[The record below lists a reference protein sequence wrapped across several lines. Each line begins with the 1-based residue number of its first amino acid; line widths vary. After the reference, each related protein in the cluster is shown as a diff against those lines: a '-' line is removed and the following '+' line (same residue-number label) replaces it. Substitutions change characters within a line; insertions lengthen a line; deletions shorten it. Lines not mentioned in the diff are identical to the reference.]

1 MGVPALVYSCPHIPH
16 TGHSFPPE
24 GPRQGYREPTG
35 HTRAPAAGGSAGRR
49 PGRPAL
55 SQNPQPG
62 AEWRWRKGCGEQGKA
77 CFLWGGQ
84 VAGGR
89 VRRGP
94 RCSLAS
100 GRPPVA
106 AAPCPPEA
114 GVSKA
119 RSVEEGAGQRPQT
132 SQGEMRLHDEIR
144 TTGPEQRHSSY
155 RDDSPPPHRRR
166 CLGHP
171 PCGREGWGVSSF
183 LALTL
188 VQAAEQSQSVPAR
201 SPPSG
206 ASGVYAL
213 CHLPGAWS
221 QRSPAREFKSLK
233 NQH

>member
-1 MGVPALVYSCPHIPH
+1 MG
-16 TGHSFPPE
+16 G
-24 GPRQGYREPTG
+24 GY
-35 HTRAPAAGGSAGRR
+35 A
-49 PGRPAL
+49 
-55 SQNPQPG
+55 
-62 AEWRWRKGCGEQGKA
+62 
-77 CFLWGGQ
+77 
-84 VAGGR
+84 
-89 VRRGP
+89 RRGP

-144 TTGPEQRHSSY
+144 TTGPEQRHSLY
-155 RDDSPPPHRRR
+155 RDDSLPPAQAPLPRAPAVWTGRVGGKQLPR
-166 CLGHP
+166 ALG
-171 PCGREGWGVSSF
+171 
-183 LALTL
+183 
-188 VQAAEQSQSVPAR
+188 QAAEQSRSVPAH

-206 ASGVYAL
+206 ASSVYAL

-221 QRSPAREFKSLK
+221 QRSPAHEFKSLK